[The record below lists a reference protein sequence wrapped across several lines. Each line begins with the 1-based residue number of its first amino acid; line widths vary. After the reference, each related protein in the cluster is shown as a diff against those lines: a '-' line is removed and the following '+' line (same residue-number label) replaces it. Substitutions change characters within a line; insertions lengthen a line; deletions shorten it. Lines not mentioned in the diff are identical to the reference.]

1 MFIKMN
7 KNYFYAVN
15 LRTILMNLARYQ
27 ELRGPPLKITFYD
40 VFSSSVIF
48 KRACGRESA
57 KSAIATN

>member
-7 KNYFYAVN
+7 KNYFYAGN

-48 KRACGRESA
+48 
-57 KSAIATN
+57 